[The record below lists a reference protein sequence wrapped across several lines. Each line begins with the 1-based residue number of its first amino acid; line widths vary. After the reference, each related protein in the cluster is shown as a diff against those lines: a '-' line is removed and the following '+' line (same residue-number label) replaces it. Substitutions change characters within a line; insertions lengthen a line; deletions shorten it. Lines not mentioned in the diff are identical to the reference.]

1 MEKSESDQAMT
12 KKRDRLEIIYDFL
25 NIIRNH
31 DNSIKPTP
39 LLRFSN
45 LSSQRFADYLK
56 EMEMK
61 EFIKVLETKK
71 GRKMI
76 TLKDKGFRFLE
87 KYQTIRGFIEDF
99 GL

>member
-1 MEKSESDQAMT
+1 MT

-25 NIIRNH
+25 SIIKKH

-45 LSSQRFADYLK
+45 LSSQRFAEYLK
-56 EMEMK
+56 EMGEK
-61 EFIKVLETKK
+61 DFIKVLENKK

-76 TLKDKGFRFLE
+76 TLTDKGFRFLE
-87 KYQTIRGFIEDF
+87 KYGTIRGFIEDF

>member
-1 MEKSESDQAMT
+1 MN

-25 NIIRNH
+25 NVVRKH

-45 LSSQRFADYLK
+45 LSSQRFKEYLSELEEK
-56 EMEMK
+56 G
-61 EFIKVLETKK
+61 FVKVLENKK
-71 GRKMI
+71 GRKKI
-76 TLKDKGFRFLE
+76 TLTDKGFQFLQ
-87 KYQTIRGFIEDF
+87 KYKTIRGFIDEF